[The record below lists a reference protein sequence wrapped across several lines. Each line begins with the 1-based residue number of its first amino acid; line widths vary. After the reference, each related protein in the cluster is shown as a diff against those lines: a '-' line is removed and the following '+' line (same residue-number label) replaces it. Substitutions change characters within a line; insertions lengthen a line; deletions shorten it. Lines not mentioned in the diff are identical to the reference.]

1 MLFGE
6 EKYKDDLQKYLKKI
20 KDRNNVKEYLQTL
33 GLKLE
38 ELEIKKQNIAEK
50 QASFESER
58 KQLEDI
64 LKKAESQ
71 LRNIKDSEDKKIFI
85 EQYVNQMTDK
95 LKAVNENIYTLEV
108 ESKETSKDIKNRNL
122 DRVDNRR
129 TLERIRNEL
138 LKLDD
143 NQFNWLSI
151 TNELE
156 SNNIPALMPYQIEH

>member
-38 ELEIKKQNIAEK
+38 ELEIQKQNIAKK
-50 QASFESER
+50 QASFEFER

-71 LRNIKDSEDKKIFI
+71 LRNIKDSEDKKTFI

-108 ESKETSKDIKNRNL
+108 ESKETDKDIKNRNL
-122 DRVDNRR
+122 DKVDNRR

-138 LKLDD
+138 
-143 NQFNWLSI
+143 FNC
-151 TNELE
+151 
-156 SNNIPALMPYQIEH
+156 